1 MDGFSLHAARTVEAD
16 DREGLERLCRYGL
29 RSPLSLERLSVD
41 SEGRVQYM
49 AELSGRSS
57 ARTKPMPFGYRLRKP
72 WFDGRTEIV
81 FDPIVFLRRLAALIP
96 APYTN
101 LVRYHGIF
109 ANRSRFRDR
118 LPPPPAADDVQKPP
132 PGDDGTTPEVE
143 DDGADVSPHR
153 KRPRR
158 LAWAHLL
165 RRVLDI
171 DVLTCPKCDASMTI
185 IAFLTDHNVLTKILD
200 HLKGHQV
207 TKTAFHAIQ
216 EGSVPGRDVPVR
228 SLQTFHDTDEVF
240 TNSQARFGGR

>member
-81 FDPIVFLRRLAALIP
+81 FD
-96 APYTN
+96 
-101 LVRYHGIF
+101 
-109 ANRSRFRDR
+109 
-118 LPPPPAADDVQKPP
+118 
-132 PGDDGTTPEVE
+132 
-143 DDGADVSPHR
+143 
-153 KRPRR
+153 
-158 LAWAHLL
+158 
-165 RRVLDI
+165 I

-228 SLQTFHDTDEVF
+228 SLQPFHDTDEVF